1 MEDMKRLDPGRTTT
15 TMSVE
20 AVEEPKK
27 GIGAWFRRMLVS
39 GLLFGLPVMFT
50 LFVVVTVWS
59 WLDQPLRRLF
69 RNPEKYPS
77 DFAGCEIS
85 RAVASWNVAHIPYV
99 EYLDTPGV
107 GFIGTLLIFMAVGI
121 VVRSYLG
128 GKLARR
134 IELIM
139 DRIPLVRTVYGAV
152 KGFGEAFLG
161 GHKGFQKAVLVQ
173 FPVRGSWLIGFVT
186 GKIPAAE
193 FDNMLRKVPE
203 DVAACRE
210 DRLRVLV
217 PLTPPT
223 TSLLMIVRRSE
234 VVDLA
239 MSVEDAVK
247 LVMSGGIMLPPHQD
261 LPPGKAAE
269 RPASG

>member
-1 MEDMKRLDPGRTTT
+1 MDRLDPGRTTT

-27 GIGAWFRRMLVS
+27 GPWAWCRRILVS

-50 LFVVVTVWS
+50 IFVVVTVWS

-69 RNPEKYPS
+69 RDPVGNPS
-77 DFAGCEIS
+77 DFVGREIS
-85 RAVASWNVAHIPYV
+85 KAIASWNVAYIPYV

-107 GFIGTLLIFMAVGI
+107 GFVGTLLIFMAVGVI
-121 VVRSYLG
+121 VRSYLG
-128 GKLARR
+128 GKLARG
-134 IELIM
+134 IERIM

-186 GKIPAAE
+186 GKIPAEE
-193 FDNMLRKVPE
+193 FDDMLRKAPE
-203 DVAACRE
+203 DIAACRE
-210 DRLRVLV
+210 DRLRILI

-234 VVDLA
+234 VVELA

-247 LVMSGGIMLPPHQD
+247 LVMSGGIMLPPHQGP
-261 LPPGKAAE
+261 LNERTAE
-269 RPASG
+269 RPAGGG